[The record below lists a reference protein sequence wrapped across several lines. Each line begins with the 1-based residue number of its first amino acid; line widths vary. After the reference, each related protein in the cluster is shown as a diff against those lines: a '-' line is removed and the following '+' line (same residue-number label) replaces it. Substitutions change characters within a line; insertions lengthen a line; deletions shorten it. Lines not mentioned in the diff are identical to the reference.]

1 MSNSTSNFRLFRPL
15 IVFIALIWIIQILNF
30 FTDYQL
36 NSWFGL
42 STRRSSGLPGIL
54 FCPLLHGGFKHAA
67 LNSAPLAL
75 MGGIIIGIDKTKFLP
90 ATALIALIGGSLT
103 WLLSR
108 PNTLHV
114 GASGVV
120 FGYLG
125 FLVAYGIRTRSVA
138 AILGAVFA
146 VVAYGY
152 LIAGVVPSGPGVS
165 WEGHL
170 FGLIGGVAAAFLL
183 PGKKS

>member
-1 MSNSTSNFRLFRPL
+1 MPDSRNNFAIFRPL
-15 IVFIALIWIIQILNF
+15 IILLLVIWCFQLFNFATNYSLNGW
-30 FTDYQL
+30 L
-36 NSWFGL
+36 GL

-54 FCPLLHGGFKHAA
+54 FCPFLHGSFQHAA

-75 MGGIIIGIDKTKFLP
+75 MGGIIIGIDRSKFLP
-90 ATALIALIGGSLT
+90 ATAIITIIGGSLT

-108 PNTLHV
+108 PNTIHV

-152 LIAGVVPSGPGVS
+152 LIEGLVPAGPGVS

-170 FGLIGGVAAAFLL
+170 FGLIGGVAAAFIL
-183 PGKKS
+183 PNSRP